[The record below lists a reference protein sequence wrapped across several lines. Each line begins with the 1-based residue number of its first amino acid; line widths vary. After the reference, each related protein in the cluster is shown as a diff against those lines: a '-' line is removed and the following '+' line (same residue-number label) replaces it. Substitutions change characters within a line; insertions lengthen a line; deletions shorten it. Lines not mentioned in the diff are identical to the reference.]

1 MATILNADGLGRA
14 AQLVMA
20 DISHGAVGTGTATPT
35 LTDTKLATET
45 NRIATTKTIRDANI
59 LQHRTF
65 FLNSQL
71 PATVEEAAWF
81 MNGSATIDSG
91 DMLCRST
98 FTFVKGSQDM
108 LLIFEAI
115 VQEET

>member
-1 MATILNADGLGRA
+1 MATILNQDGLGRA
-14 AQLVMA
+14 AQLIMD
-20 DISHGAVGTGTATPT
+20 DISHGAVGTGVNAPV
-35 LTDTKLATET
+35 LTDTKLVTET

-59 LQHRTF
+59 LQHRSF

-71 PATVEEAAWF
+71 PTTVEEVGWF
-81 MNGSATIDSG
+81 MNGSATVDSG

-98 FTFVKGSQDM
+98 FKFVKASQDM

-115 VQEET
+115 IQEEN